1 MWRRSETRA
10 IASVDELDVL
20 ATRLARASRSDIP
33 HGGWTVVFSTS
44 QQVVLYVSNRAGM
57 HRRAQESRRM
67 YTVTTSVRS
76 GIMAMD
82 LRAPVDITLPYGAH
96 GASHAATA
104 AAASRR
110 DVRVVSERAQG
121 RSIDPARGSGRK
133 GAASGAR
140 RGRLEWIGTSYYGI
154 TVLRPGRG

>member
-1 MWRRSETRA
+1 MSTV
-10 IASVDELDVL
+10 IASVH
-20 ATRLARASRSDIP
+20 SRSI
-33 HGGWTVVFSTS
+33 
-44 QQVVLYVSNRAGM
+44 
-57 HRRAQESRRM
+57 
-67 YTVTTSVRS
+67 
-76 GIMAMD
+76 AMD

-140 RGRLEWIGTSYYGI
+140 RGRLEWIGTSYRGI
-154 TVLRPGRG
+154 MGVGKEGVKKEVQKRSLCD

>member
-1 MWRRSETRA
+1 MRRRAETRA

-44 QQVVLYVSNRAGM
+44 HQVVWYVSNRAGV
-57 HRRAQESRRM
+57 HRCALGLRRM
-67 YTVTTSVRS
+67 STVIASVHSRS
-76 GIMAMD
+76 IAMD

-140 RGRLEWIGTSYYGI
+140 RGRLGWIETSWSRN
-154 TVLRPGRG
+154 T

>member
-1 MWRRSETRA
+1 
-10 IASVDELDVL
+10 
-20 ATRLARASRSDIP
+20 
-33 HGGWTVVFSTS
+33 
-44 QQVVLYVSNRAGM
+44 
-57 HRRAQESRRM
+57 M

-76 GIMAMD
+76 GIMATD

-140 RGRLEWIGTSYYGI
+140 RGRLEWIGTSFAFGPGFSNFFSI
-154 TVLRPGRG
+154 FGRGGISVIF